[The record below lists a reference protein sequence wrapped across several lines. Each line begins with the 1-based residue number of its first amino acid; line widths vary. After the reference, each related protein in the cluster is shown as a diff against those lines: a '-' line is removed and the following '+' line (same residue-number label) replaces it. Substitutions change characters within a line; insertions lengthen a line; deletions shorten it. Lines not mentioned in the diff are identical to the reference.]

1 MPKYWLA
8 YDIGT
13 TSTKI
18 ALLDEMGKAIKNA
31 SATYPTHT
39 AEGGIV
45 EQSAADWWNG
55 FVRATQE
62 IDATKVVPAAD
73 LAGIVLTGQMQD
85 MVMIDAANNVI
96 RPVILYSDM
105 RATEESNLINN
116 KVGVLKLRRVTG
128 NDQTGSS
135 ILAKLLWLKKHE
147 PATIEKTVK
156 MLLGGADY
164 IVYKLTGNTV
174 SDTTTAS
181 TTGILDIAQRK
192 IIAADILE
200 AIGLSDC
207 VRMFPKI
214 VPGGALV
221 GAVSA
226 EHAEL
231 LKVPVDLP
239 VYLAPGD
246 AGSVTVGA
254 GSGESGVISCYIGTS
269 GWVAFSAKNV
279 RLMTDTGVFTIAHPR
294 FDSYI
299 YVAPLLTAGGNLEF
313 ARKLFGNREYPEL
326 IEEAMQQPISPILYL
341 PYLNGERSP
350 FTDANA
356 RGAFIGMSARHT
368 HADLVRA
375 VLEGVAFGYRHAFE
389 ALTDVPVTSLVLT
402 GGGTKSM
409 AWAQMFA
416 DVTGLEARIPAEPS
430 NVALRGA
437 VISAEVAN
445 AISLTYVPSGRFPI
459 AQSLMPDP
467 AKKAEYDKKYANYL
481 AAYPALKALF
491 SQMA

>member
-1 MPKYWLA
+1 MAKYWLT

-13 TSTKI
+13 TSTKV
-18 ALLDEMGKAIKNA
+18 ALLDETGKAVKNA
-31 SATYPTHT
+31 SATYATHT

-55 FVRATQE
+55 FVAATQE
-62 IDATKVVPAAD
+62 IDATKLVPAGEI
-73 LAGIVLTGQMQD
+73 AGLVLTGQMQD
-85 MVMIDAANNVI
+85 MVMVDAANNVI

-105 RATEESNLINN
+105 RATEESNVINN
-116 KVGVLKLRRVTG
+116 KVGVLKMRRVTG

-156 MLLGGADY
+156 MLFGGADY
-164 IVYKLTGNTV
+164 IVYRLTGNAVT
-174 SDTTTAS
+174 DTTTAS
-181 TTGILDIAQRK
+181 TTGVLDIAQRK

-200 AIGLSDC
+200 AIGLTDC
-207 VRMFPKI
+207 VRMFPQVITGGSI
-214 VPGGALV
+214 VGGLK
-221 GAVSA
+221 A
-226 EHAEL
+226 EDAAL
-231 LKVPVDLP
+231 LKLPKDLP

-313 ARKLFGNREYPEL
+313 ARKLFGNREYPDL
-326 IEEAMQQPISPILYL
+326 IEEAIKQPISPIIYL

-356 RGAFIGMSARHT
+356 RGAFVGLSMRHT
-368 HADLVRA
+368 HADMVRA

-402 GGGTKSM
+402 GGGTKSIP
-409 AWAQMFA
+409 WVQMFA
-416 DVTGLEARIPAEPS
+416 DITGLEARVPDEPS

-445 AISLTYVPSGRFPI
+445 GQSLTYVPAGRFPI
-459 AQSLMPDP
+459 VHALKPDP
-467 AKKAEYDKKYANYL
+467 SKKAEYDKKYANYL
-481 AAYPALKALF
+481 AAYPAMKALF
-491 SQMA
+491 SQMV